1 VGKLISTAVAG
12 VIGAALAA
20 TAVWGVVS
28 AATAAPDKNPA
39 ETVEVI
45 PYGNR

>member
-1 VGKLISTAVAG
+1 MGKLVSVVAAG
-12 VIGAALAA
+12 LVGAALAG

-39 ETVEVI
+39 NTVAVV

>member
-1 VGKLISTAVAG
+1 MGKIISTAVAG
-12 VIGAALAA
+12 IIGAVLAA

>member
-1 VGKLISTAVAG
+1 MGKLVSVVAAG
-12 VIGAALAA
+12 IVGIALAG

-39 ETVEVI
+39 ETVAVT